1 MASSWFFMIRR
12 HTRNNRWFLSL
23 GIAHKNRACVLYAT
37 FNSFLVHFYGYYKHA
52 IQQKSRSLNSWTC
65 IYKKNECTCVCVKC
79 WNSNIKNQE
88 RKLSG
93 PRSINRSYKQ
103 TNKEFNFIESLPFLD
118 GKESR
123 MSIAYIPCTW
133 VLSEF
138 LLVTEMRKNRS
149 IFFFWFR
156 SIDRAARRFNW
167 SKTLG
172 PKQISMTT
180 TTATTFVN
188 WSMPPNKVRKNDWQ
202 TKRKRAR
209 KNRNKW
215 QRDKAKKNSNKNPFS
230 IQCARRS
237 WISVQMNVNVFQ
249 AKNEAKYMLWNS
261 NNATIS
267 ILVLIE
273 HCVVLFQI
281 RIPAT
286 NTNTHSHSHT

>member
-1 MASSWFFMIRR
+1 MEKKVECRLHIYHVHECWVSS
-12 HTRNNRWFLSL
+12 
-23 GIAHKNRACVLYAT
+23 
-37 FNSFLVHFYGYYKHA
+37 
-52 IQQKSRSLNSWTC
+52 
-65 IYKKNECTCVCVKC
+65 C
-79 WNSNIKNQE
+79 WLLKWEWID
-88 RKLSG
+88 
-93 PRSINRSYKQ
+93 
-103 TNKEFNFIESLPFLD
+103 PF
-118 GKESR
+118 
-123 MSIAYIPCTW
+123 
-133 VLSEF
+133 
-138 LLVTEMRKNRS
+138 
-149 IFFFWFR
+149 FFFWFR